1 MRYFVYCRKSTESED
16 RQVLSL
22 DSQRSE
28 IERFF
33 GNQPSIEIIEVLSEA
48 RSAKAPGRP
57 IFDQMIKRVEKGEAE
72 GIIAW
77 HPDRL
82 ARNSVDG
89 GRIIYLLDQRVL
101 KDLKFASAS
110 FENSPNGKMMLSTL
124 FTFSKYYVDNL
135 SENVKR
141 GNRTKV
147 ERGWRPG
154 PVPAGYRNCKET
166 KTIIPD
172 PEQFPLVQKLFR
184 LALTEAYTVK
194 QLLVKANDEWGYRT
208 PKHKRSGGRPL
219 ALSSLYKILAN
230 PYYTGHFVWN
240 GKLYPGK
247 HTPMITTAEFQQL
260 QKWLGRPGTEK
271 PQRYRFPFTGMI
283 RCGACGL
290 MITAEHKINRY
301 GSRYTYYHCTKR
313 NIGERC
319 AQPSVEAEALEG
331 QIVEFLT
338 SLQIDANIHHF
349 LVDSALEVGK
359 AEQDKQLIQAQLERS
374 LAQVRQQRD
383 TLIDLRVRGLVSDEE
398 FTQRRQKLYLDETS
412 LTERAGALD
421 RADNWFEPAKL
432 LISFS
437 NRAAECF
444 LTGDEEAKRL
454 ILKTVS
460 ANLSMTDKK
469 LSIQAAEPFTMIAKS
484 PGILQRC
491 GFVDDVRTL
500 IQSEDPD
507 TMQRIANIRAIK
519 ARLPLH
525 LL

>member
-33 GNQPSIEIIEVLSEA
+33 GNQSSIEIIEVLSEA

-57 IFDQMIKRVEKGEAE
+57 IFDHMIKRVEKGDAG

-89 GRIIYLLDQRVL
+89 GRIIYLLDRQVL

-110 FENSPNGKMMLSTL
+110 FENTPNGKMMLSTL

-154 PVPAGYRNCKET
+154 PTPVGYRNCKET

-172 PEQFPLVQKLFR
+172 PEHFPLVKKLFQ

-194 QLLVKANDEWGYRT
+194 ELLLKANNEWGYRT
-208 PKHKRSGGRPL
+208 PKHKRSGGQPL
-219 ALSSLYKILAN
+219 ALSTLYKMLAN
-230 PYYTGHFVWN
+230 PYYIGHFVWN

-247 HTPMITTAEFQQL
+247 HPPMITTAEFQRL
-260 QKWLGRPGTEK
+260 QQWLGRPGTAK
-271 PQRYRFPFTGMI
+271 PQRYRFAFTGMI

-290 MITAEHKINRY
+290 MITAERKTNRY

-319 AQPSVEAEALEG
+319 GQPCVEARALEG

-338 SLQIDANIHHF
+338 SLKVDEDMHRF
-349 LVDSALEVGK
+349 LVDSALDAEK
-359 AEQDKQLIQAQLERS
+359 ATDDTQEIKAQLERS
-374 LAQVRQQRD
+374 LRQARQQRD
-383 TLIDLRVRGLVSDEE
+383 TLIDLRVRGLLSDEE
-398 FTQRRQKLYLDETS
+398 FTERRQKLYLDETS
-412 LTERAGALD
+412 LAERASGLD
-421 RADNWFEPAKL
+421 RADNWFEPAQL
-432 LISFS
+432 LVSFS
-437 NRAAECF
+437 NRATECF
-444 LTGDEEAKRL
+444 LSGDQDTKRL
-454 ILKTVS
+454 ILETVS
-460 ANLSMTDKK
+460 SNRFMMDKT
-469 LSIQAAEPFTMIAKS
+469 LFIEAAEPFATISKS

-491 GFVDDVRTL
+491 G
-500 IQSEDPD
+500 IGES
-507 TMQRIANIRAIK
+507 NSC
-519 ARLPLH
+519 
-525 LL
+525 